1 MNLISLILKED
12 IKSLGKKGELVKV
25 SEGYARNF
33 LLRNNLAIV
42 IDDTTKK
49 AYEKE
54 KKTQLFKLEKKEEN
68 AKNLKDQIEKDYVMV
83 LHEKTGKEGRL
94 FGAVTTEIIA
104 ERIKKDKNIEIDK
117 RKIEIISPI
126 KSIGIHEVQ
135 IKIYK
140 GLNAKLTINIKEI
153 QD

>member
-1 MNLISLILKED
+1 MNSISLILKED
-12 IKSLGKKGELVKV
+12 IKSLGKKGDLVKV

-42 IDDTTKK
+42 LDDTTKK

-54 KKTQLFKLEKKEEN
+54 KKIQTIKLEKKEEF
-68 AKNLKDQIEKDYVMV
+68 AKNIKDQIEKDYVMV
-83 LHEKTGKEGRL
+83 LNEKVGKEGRL
-94 FGAVTTEIIA
+94 FGAVTAEIISN
-104 ERIKKDKNIEIDK
+104 RIKKDKNIEIDK
-117 RKIEIISPI
+117 RKIEIINPI

-140 GLNAKLTINIKEI
+140 GINAKLTINIKEI
-153 QD
+153 KD

>member
-42 IDDTTKK
+42 LDDTTKK

-94 FGAVTTEIIA
+94 FGAVTAEIIA